1 MTDSI
6 WLASFSFV
14 PFYKLFYSFLTSLKM
29 SAVLLLGYSTFHM
42 TTITNSCSYRAI
54 RHLDGKEYRGRPLV
68 VEESRARP
76 PNSTKVFVGNLSATC
91 SADDLHG
98 LFSTFGRVL
107 DCDKVKGA
115 LESRSPI
122 VEKFK
127 PAFRFCWIWFCKWLK
142 WAVLLECINI
152 GLILI

>member
-1 MTDSI
+1 MHYIFYQHLTKLQHRFCVLNLI
-6 WLASFSFV
+6 LSFRGRPYCNITVSV
-14 PFYKLFYSFLTSLKM
+14 ICRTPDDDNKDNSYSD
-29 SAVLLLGYSTFHM
+29 
-42 TTITNSCSYRAI
+42 RAI

-107 DCDKVKGA
+107 DCDKVKGE
-115 LESRSPI
+115 LESHKLTSHHDATDISVRY
-122 VEKFK
+122 
-127 PAFRFCWIWFCKWLK
+127 
-142 WAVLLECINI
+142 
-152 GLILI
+152 

>member
-1 MTDSI
+1 
-6 WLASFSFV
+6 
-14 PFYKLFYSFLTSLKM
+14 M
-29 SAVLLLGYSTFHM
+29 SKYNGLLLFLFFLLAPDDNDTD
-42 TTITNSCSYRAI
+42 NCSYRAI

-107 DCDKVKGA
+107 DCDKVKGM
-115 LESRSPI
+115 LRTLSP
-122 VEKFK
+122 
-127 PAFRFCWIWFCKWLK
+127 
-142 WAVLLECINI
+142 
-152 GLILI
+152 

>member
-1 MTDSI
+1 MPDDDD
-6 WLASFSFV
+6 V
-14 PFYKLFYSFLTSLKM
+14 KD
-29 SAVLLLGYSTFHM
+29 
-42 TTITNSCSYRAI
+42 NSCSYFHRAI

-107 DCDKVKGA
+107 DCDKVKGE
-115 LESRSPI
+115 LEIFLPI
-122 VEKFK
+122 
-127 PAFRFCWIWFCKWLK
+127 
-142 WAVLLECINI
+142 LLAQHRYIKRVS
-152 GLILI
+152 